1 MRKLVVILSLFISFS
16 SCKEKADQPEKII
29 NEEILSSNENLA
41 KIFEEYHQGV
51 LRMDPISATRSGDT
65 RYNDRFVNVLND
77 SIKEQMK
84 LFYSSNLEKVSHFA
98 DEDLNENDLLSKR
111 ILEWECTQNS
121 KTLNLP
127 DYTPIDQMWSV
138 NLVMGQFASGSSAQP
153 FNSVKDYENWL
164 KRVDQF
170 LVWFASAQEKMSEG
184 MEKGYVLPKSL
195 VKKVIPQMEA
205 MASNDI
211 ENHLYYSPIKILPES
226 FSEEEKTRFKNQYAA
241 MVGERIVPAHKQ
253 MVEFLK
259 KVYLPAARESSGF
272 GDLKDGGQI
281 YQTLITY
288 FTTTNMSASEI
299 HELGLKEVARISS
312 EMEKVMKEVGYEGDL
327 KSFFN
332 YVRNKKEL
340 MPFTDPQEVID
351 NFNAIHVKM
360 EPQLNKLFETK
371 PKTSFEVRRTEAF
384 RENSASAEYNQA
396 PLDGS
401 RPGIFYVPI
410 PNAREYNTYADED
423 LFLHEAI
430 PGHHYQISLQQEN
443 QALPNFRKVLWYS
456 SFGEGWALYSES
468 LGKELGLFQ
477 DPYQYFGMLGGEMHR
492 AIRLVVDTGLHSK
505 GWTRE
510 QAIQYSLDHE
520 AESEASIISEIERYM
535 AKPGQALSY
544 KIGQIKIQ
552 ELREKAEKE
561 LGSNFDIRKFH
572 TEVLE
577 SGCIPISLFEL
588 KINQWIESY
597 K

>member
-1 MRKLVVILSLFISFS
+1 MKKLVVLLWIFISLS
-16 SCKEKADQPEKII
+16 SCKEKVDQPEENKS
-29 NEEILSSNENLA
+29 EKILSSNENLA
-41 KIFEEYHQGV
+41 KLFEEYHEGV
-51 LRMDPISATRSGDT
+51 LKMDPISATRSGDT

-77 SIKEQMK
+77 STKEQMK

-121 KTLNLP
+121 KRLNLP

-153 FNSVKDYENWL
+153 FQTVKDYENWL
-164 KRVDQF
+164 KRVDEF
-170 LVWFASAQEKMSEG
+170 LVWLTAAQEKMMAG

-205 MASNDI
+205 MASDDV
-211 ENHLYYSPIKILPES
+211 ENHLYYSPIKIFPES
-226 FSEEEKTRFKNQYAA
+226 FTEEEKKSLKNEYAA
-241 MVGERIVPAHKQ
+241 MVREKIVPAHKQ

-259 KVYLPAARESSGF
+259 NTYLPAARETSGF
-272 GDLKDGGQI
+272 GDLKDGDQI

-299 HELGLKEVARISS
+299 HELGLKEVARISA

-332 YVRNKKEL
+332 DVRNKKEL
-340 MPFTDPQEVID
+340 MPFTDPQQVID

-443 QALPNFRKVLWYS
+443 QALPDFRKVLWYS

-535 AKPGQALSY
+535 AMPGQALSY
-544 KIGQIKIQ
+544 KIGQIKIR

>member
-1 MRKLVVILSLFISFS
+1 MRKLIVLLSFFVLLN
-16 SCKEKADQPEKII
+16 SCKEKVDHSDENI
-29 NEEILSSNENLA
+29 NNKVQASNEDLA
-41 KIFEEYHQGV
+41 KILEEYHQDF
-51 LRMDPISATRSGDT
+51 LKIDPISATRAGDT
-65 RYNDRFVNVLND
+65 RYNDRFTNVLND
-77 SIKEQMK
+77 SIKEEMK

-98 DEDLNENDLLSKR
+98 EEDLNENDLLSKR
-111 ILEWECTQNS
+111 ILEWECTQNA
-121 KTLNLP
+121 KMINLP
-127 DYTPIDQMWSV
+127 DYMPINQMWTV
-138 NLVMGQFASGSSAQP
+138 NLVMGQFASGESAQP
-153 FNSVKDYENWL
+153 FKTVEDYENWL
-164 KRVDQF
+164 KRVDEF
-170 LVWFASAQEKMSEG
+170 LVWFASAQGKMEEG
-184 MEKGYVLPKSL
+184 IKNGYVLPKSL
-195 VKKVIPQMEA
+195 ILKVIPQIEA
-205 MASNDI
+205 MASKDI
-211 ENHLYYSPIKILPES
+211 ENHLYYSPIKQFPES
-226 FSEEEKTRFKNQYAA
+226 FTDEDKAKLTADYSSMVSEK
-241 MVGERIVPAHKQ
+241 IVPAHQK

-259 KVYLPAARESSGF
+259 NVYLPVGRETSGYDDLEG
-272 GDLKDGGQI
+272 GDEI
-281 YQTLITY
+281 YQTMITY

-340 MPFTDPQEVID
+340 MPFKEPQQVID
-351 NFNAIHVKM
+351 NFNAIQVRM

-371 PKTSFEVRRTEAF
+371 PKTSFEVRRTEEF

-410 PNAREYNTYADED
+410 PNASEYNTYADED

-443 QALPNFRKVLWYS
+443 QALPKFRKVLWYS

-468 LGKELGLFQ
+468 LGKELGLYE

-520 AESEASIISEIERYM
+520 AEPEASIISEIERYM
-535 AKPGQALSY
+535 AMPGQALSY
-544 KIGQIKIQ
+544 KIGQIKIR
-552 ELREKAEKE
+552 ELREKAERE
-561 LGSNFDIRKFH
+561 LGDQFDIRKFH
-572 TEVLE
+572 SQVLE
-577 SGCIPISLFEL
+577 AGCIPISLFEL

>member
-1 MRKLVVILSLFISFS
+1 MRKLVVLLSIFISFG
-16 SCKEKADQPEKII
+16 SCKEKADQPEENMSK
-29 NEEILSSNENLA
+29 EILTANENLA

-51 LRMDPISATRSGDT
+51 LKMDPISATRSGDT

-77 SIKEQMK
+77 SVKEQMK

-111 ILEWECTQNS
+111 IIEWECTQNS
-121 KTLNLP
+121 KRLNLP

-153 FNSVKDYENWL
+153 FQSVKDYENWL
-164 KRVDQF
+164 KRVDEF
-170 LVWFASAQEKMSEG
+170 LVWFASAQKKMSEG
-184 MEKGYVLPKSL
+184 IENGYVLPKPL
-195 VKKVIPQMEA
+195 VKKVIPQMES
-205 MASNDI
+205 MASDDI
-211 ENHLYYSPIKILPES
+211 ENHLYFSPIKILPES
-226 FSEEEKTRFKNQYAA
+226 FSEEEKTRLTKEYAV
-241 MVGERIVPAHKQ
+241 MVREKIVPAHEQ

-259 KVYLPAARESSGF
+259 KVYLPAARETSGF
-272 GDLKDGGQI
+272 GDLKDGDQI

-288 FTTTNMSASEI
+288 YTTTNMSASEI

-312 EMEKVMKEVGYEGDL
+312 EMEKVMKEVGYDGDL
-327 KSFFN
+327 NSFFN
-332 YVRNKKEL
+332 HVRNKKEL
-340 MPFTDPQEVID
+340 MPFTDPQQVID

-360 EPQLNKLFETK
+360 EPQLNELFETK

-401 RPGIFYVPI
+401 RPGVFYVPI
-410 PNAREYNTYADED
+410 PNVREYNTYADED

-443 QALPNFRKVLWYS
+443 QALPDFRKVLWYS